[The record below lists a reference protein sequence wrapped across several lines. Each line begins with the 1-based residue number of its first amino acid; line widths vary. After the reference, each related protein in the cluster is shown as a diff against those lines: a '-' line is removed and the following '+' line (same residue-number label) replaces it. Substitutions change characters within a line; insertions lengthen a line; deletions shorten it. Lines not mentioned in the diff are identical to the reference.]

1 MTGLWASL
9 VAKVGKVAAWI
20 IAGAVVV
27 AVLYTLA
34 EIKSCRDSATVET
47 QAKVNAG
54 QLGAFQKSAVD
65 ATNTIGS
72 VTGNQAAGVEIGR
85 QNEEE
90 IRNAKGADVRVDPAA
105 NAAGLHALCRRA
117 SHAHDPAC
125 RVQQPHTP

>member
-1 MTGLWASL
+1 MKLWTSL

-20 IAGAVVV
+20 IVGAVAL
-27 AVLYTLA
+27 AVLYALA
-34 EIKSCRDSATVET
+34 EVKSCRDSAGITE
-47 QAKVNAG
+47 QAKINGG
-54 QLGAFQKSAVD
+54 QLGAFQNSAVD
-65 ATNTIGS
+65 ANNTISG
-72 VTGNQAAGVEIGR
+72 VTANQAAGVELGR

-90 IRNAKGADVRVDPAA
+90 IRHAKGSDQPVDPAA